1 MLRKHLHSRD
11 RIGVKPLYY
20 AVQNSTFLFGSELK
34 SIMANPSF
42 QKNVSS
48 EALELFLQYS
58 YVPSPYCI
66 LTDVNKL
73 GPGQWLKANI
83 NGDIEVG
90 TWWNI
95 SSNYVNNF
103 DWENSSYVEVENE
116 LERRLTNSFEM
127 RMITDVPLGIFLSG
141 GIDSSLLLALLSQK
155 K

>member
-1 MLRKHLHSRD
+1 
-11 RIGVKPLYY
+11 
-20 AVQNSTFLFGSELK
+20 
-34 SIMANPSF
+34 MANPSF

-95 SSNYVNNF
+95 NSNYVNNF
-103 DWENSSYVEVENE
+103 DWKNSSYVEVENE

-155 K
+155 MKEKLKHLLLVFRKKNIMKHTMLKV